1 MKHKV
6 KICSSIYEDR
16 LEDEINKWFEDQK
29 EGQKKISIID
39 IKYSTSQSGN
49 VYSSHSALIHY
60 MEVNN
65 ANFLEE

>member
-6 KICSSIYEDR
+6 KIFSSIYEDR
-16 LEDEINKWFEDQK
+16 LEDEINKWF

-49 VYSSHSALIHY
+49 GYGSMYYSYSALIHY
-60 MEVNN
+60 MEVN
-65 ANFLEE
+65 L

>member
-6 KICSSIYEDR
+6 KIFSSIYEDR

-39 IKYSTSQSGN
+39 IKYSISQSGN
-49 VYSSHSALIHY
+49 GYGRYSALIHY
-60 MEVNN
+60 MEVN
-65 ANFLEE
+65 L